1 MTRNLL
7 LSAALAAGLA
17 LAATGAWAEP
27 QPQYTVQDVAKSFV
41 APPKAATDDD
51 DAAAAP
57 VKPGVCEAKGKVT
70 GPDGLCY
77 SSNAATA
84 GFNLGKRA
92 GAPTRM
98 ASASRPQR
106 TAASV
111 ARTNLQKDLQI
122 TFKVG
127 STELTDQGKANA
139 NVFAKALRDI
149 PQLADAHFQLDG
161 YTDSSGRS
169 EANVTLSQKRAE
181 AVKAFLVAQG
191 IDAARLTTRGHGA
204 ENFLPGVPPSSP
216 ENRRVVA
223 TRE

>member
-1 MTRNLL
+1 MIRIPK
-7 LSAALAAGLA
+7 LSAALAASLA
-17 LAATGAWAEP
+17 LAATGAGAEP
-27 QPQYTVQDVAKSFV
+27 QPQYTEQDIAKSF
-41 APPKAATDDD
+41 ATPPKAAADDD
-51 DAAAAP
+51 DAAPP

-92 GAPTRM
+92 NAPTRT
-98 ASASRPQR
+98 ANATRPQK

-111 ARTNLQKDLQI
+111 ARTNPQKDLQI

-161 YTDSSGRS
+161 YTDSTGRGD
-169 EANVTLSQKRAE
+169 ANVALSQKRAD

-204 ENFLPGVPPSSP
+204 ENFLPGLPSSSP
-216 ENRRVVA
+216 DNRRVVA
-223 TRE
+223 SRE